1 MEAFEAAAAA
11 AGAVDEAASTEEA
24 TVLVPELAASLS
36 ATAYLY
42 DDEGN
47 VEEEIPVTYA
57 SYLEAAAVEEPD
69 PAAYGV
75 WVPGI
80 PVLISSGLT
89 AVHCADWLQGLIL
102 DGIVGGVGAVLGLS
116 LIHICSRTSS
126 PSPSAGRRSSRP
138 RDGVSTLWRT
148 DGAADRNRRPARPY
162 SALRLRISCS
172 ESG

>member
-1 MEAFEAAAAA
+1 M
-11 AGAVDEAASTEEA
+11 DEAASTEEA

-80 PVLISSGLT
+80 PVLISS
-89 AVHCADWLQGLIL
+89 D
-102 DGIVGGVGAVLGLS
+102 
-116 LIHICSRTSS
+116 
-126 PSPSAGRRSSRP
+126 
-138 RDGVSTLWRT
+138 
-148 DGAADRNRRPARPY
+148 
-162 SALRLRISCS
+162 
-172 ESG
+172 